1 MENNGYIKDL
11 LTSFIATSESTIAFS
26 VYDGIQVTDITYRQF
41 CDDILKAAGYFY
53 HRKIK
58 NQHIAIVAANS
69 YDWMVVFFATL
80 ASGNV
85 VVPMNPSL
93 PNSTIQWQCEK
104 ADVSV
109 LCGEASVISE
119 FSTLTNIEK
128 FLSFDE
134 LANAMPL
141 PLEEIYLAEPDETLL
156 LMFTSGTTGK
166 SKAAEFTYISIRNCL
181 ANLSLWFDVPGYE
194 RWFCVLPLF
203 HISGLNC
210 IIHFLYGFRTV
221 CLGRGPKYLF
231 MDMPALNPTTI
242 TVVPLIL
249 ESILKVCKNARS
261 SEERIR
267 YFGNNLQR
275 ISVCGATVRPDAVQ
289 VMLDQGIA
297 IDVYYGLTESF
308 GDGIQCAVDTIHTD
322 TIGKPCGNMQC
333 RIQEGEILLKNDSV
347 MKGYYKDPE
356 ETAKVLKDGW
366 LHTGDIGCFDEDGYF
381 YITGRKKN
389 VIILPNGENVN
400 PEEIES
406 QFGECKDILECMVFS
421 DGKGICAD
429 VYTENKPAAA
439 DFIKKYNEN
448 VPLYRQVYNV
458 TYSAVPLAK
467 TGSGKIKRK
476 ENTYV

>member
-1 MENNGYIKDL
+1 MEHDNFIKECLVHFSSAGD
-11 LTSFIATSESTIAFS
+11 TTAFS
-26 VYDGIQVTDITYRQF
+26 IYDGDVLKDISYRQF
-41 CDDILKAAGYFY
+41 TDDILSVAGYF
-53 HRKIK
+53 REKSIQ
-58 NQHIAIVAANS
+58 NQHIALVSPNS
-69 YDWMVVFFATL
+69 YFWMVVFFATL

-93 PNSTIQWQCEK
+93 PNSTIQWQCER

-134 LANAMPL
+134 LANAIPL

-261 SEERIR
+261 PEERIR

-356 ETAKVLKDGW
+356 ETAKVLVNGW
-366 LHTGDIGCFDEDGYF
+366 LHTGDVGHCDESGY
-381 YITGRKKN
+381 YYLKGRKKN
-389 VIILPNGENVN
+389 TIILSNGENVN

-406 QFGECKDILECMVFS
+406 ALGNCEAILECLVFG
-421 DGKGICAD
+421 DGKGLCAD
-429 VYTENKPAAA
+429 VYVADKAEAAQY
-439 DFIKKYNEN
+439 IKKYNEN
-448 VPLYRQVYNV
+448 VPMYHQVYKV
-458 TYSAVPLAK
+458 FYSEVPLEK
-467 TGSGKIKRK
+467 TASGKIKRK
-476 ENTYV
+476 DN